1 MIIRRLPPHDWSAT
15 SDSGVI
21 GVDGDGF
28 RVRRSGPPAE
38 AGPWFGAVTEF
49 AWDIPRRERRT
60 VTVLPYPA
68 PHLVRIGS
76 RLLLC
81 GVPRT
86 RVVHELTGAGDG
98 FALAIRPG
106 GLARLFGLRDAA
118 LLADRPVPLSHRI
131 GPLRTQ
137 ELADALHE
145 ATTPDD
151 HVAALRSRLGHH
163 PHPGTELARSRDV
176 IEAVLNHGT
185 AVRVREA
192 ADHQALSIRSLQRLF
207 NVHLG
212 LGPKAATQR
221 CRLVRAAAELVR
233 EPHVWTRVVAQF
245 GFFDQPHFI
254 NDFGKGL
261 GITPAA
267 FAAQC
272 RTTRYAGPSDAA
284 EPAHRAPAGVP

>member
-1 MIIRRLPPHDWSAT
+1 MITHRLPPHDWHAT
-15 SDSGVI
+15 SDSGVV
-21 GVDGDGF
+21 GVDGDGL
-28 RVRRSGPPAE
+28 RVRRAGPAAE

-49 AWDIPRRERRT
+49 AWDVRGAEPRR

-68 PHLVRIGS
+68 PHIVRIGS

-86 RVVHELTGAGDG
+86 RVVHELTGSGEG
-98 FALAIRPG
+98 FAIALRPG

-118 LLADRPVPLSHRI
+118 LLADRAVPLAHLI
-131 GPLRTQ
+131 GSVRAQ
-137 ELADALHE
+137 ELTDALHE
-145 ATTPDD
+145 ASTPDAR
-151 HVAALRSRLGHH
+151 VAVLRSRLGPH
-163 PHPGTELARSRDV
+163 PHPGTELARARDV
-176 IEAVLNHGT
+176 IEAVLDHDT
-185 AVRVREA
+185 AVRVRDA

-207 NVHLG
+207 NVHVG
-212 LGPKAATQR
+212 LGPKAATRR

-233 EPHVWTRVVAQF
+233 RPDAWTRVAAQF

-267 FAAQC
+267 FATQC
-272 RTTRYAGPSDAA
+272 RTTRYAGPCDHRT
-284 EPAHRAPAGVP
+284 PAVLT